1 MNSRKMNELKVKLN
15 KLRADVDDYDLIAK
29 LATDPARR
37 DAFRLL
43 AEQTRGIADQ
53 LSRLISAGEKR

>member
-1 MNSRKMNELKVKLN
+1 MNELKLKLD
-15 KLRADVDDYDLIAK
+15 KLRADAEDYDLIAK

-43 AEQTRGIADQ
+43 SEQTRDIAEQ
-53 LSRLISAGEKR
+53 LEHLISSGETG